1 MSWLIIILSGCM
13 EIGVVY
19 NVKKSEGFTK
29 LKYTLLC
36 FMFIFFSVSLL
47 CAALRGIPISVG
59 YAVWTGIGSAG
70 SVLMGMFLFKESKDM
85 RKILLVSG
93 IIICV
98 IGLKLVS

>member
-47 CAALRGIPISVG
+47 YAALRGIPISVG

-70 SVLMGMFLFKESKDM
+70 SVLMGMVLFKESKDM

>member
-47 CAALRGIPISVG
+47 YAALRAYP
-59 YAVWTGIGSAG
+59 SA
-70 SVLMGMFLFKESKDM
+70 SDM
-85 RKILLVSG
+85 RYGRELAPREVS
-93 IIICV
+93 
-98 IGLKLVS
+98 

>member
-36 FMFIFFSVSLL
+36 LMFIFFSVSLL
-47 CAALRGIPISVG
+47 YAALRGIPISVG

>member
-1 MSWLIIILSGCM
+1 M
-13 EIGVVY
+13 
-19 NVKKSEGFTK
+19 TK

-47 CAALRGIPISVG
+47 YAALRGIPISVG

-70 SVLMGMFLFKESKDM
+70 SVLMVMFLFKESKDM

-98 IGLKLVS
+98 IGLKKPVSHEQIRGGENSRGIGRQS

>member
-36 FMFIFFSVSLL
+36 FMFIFFSVSPAVRGSQGHTHQRRI
-47 CAALRGIPISVG
+47 CGMDGNWLRGKCPDGDV
-59 YAVWTGIGSAG
+59 
-70 SVLMGMFLFKESKDM
+70 
-85 RKILLVSG
+85 VSSRS
-93 IIICV
+93 
-98 IGLKLVS
+98 LKT